1 MLSGGKNYLTS
12 HDCLPTVIFRLLL
25 YCPLLLSDSC
35 CRAFSVFLLNTNLP
49 VFLRRLRMFRE
60 SVLCAKLLSERKE
73 KSDVENV
80 TFGMFLCV
88 HMACIDIGRNKRDS
102 AIAIAVQ
109 ASGLLYIPCFI
120 REDGFSDYVTGD
132 YAGSTYRYDDEKD

>member
-1 MLSGGKNYLTS
+1 MLFLFVKPAKMLSGGKNYLTS

-60 SVLCAKLLSERKE
+60 SVLCVKLLSERKE

-88 HMACIDIGRNKRDS
+88 HMACIDTGRNKRDFTEFRQLRS
-102 AIAIAVQ
+102 RFRLRDCCIFRV
-109 ASGLLYIPCFI
+109 S
-120 REDGFSDYVTGD
+120 
-132 YAGSTYRYDDEKD
+132 